1 MAAPTNK
8 EKLLIQVLRK
18 IPIFNGLAPTQVK
31 KILGLCQ
38 HKSYKPGERVFESGS
53 RPDEMFILLSGEL
66 AIITPEGLRVATILP
81 VTTIGEM
88 GVITGQPRVA
98 SVEVTKTGALF
109 TIQKAQ
115 FDAILREDQDMQ
127 AKVFRAIIGVLSGKL
142 SNDNVRLRDYQM
154 ERARYEGRIAVLQ
167 RRLKGNQSRVAI
179 ALDMAAAKTGMDRE
193 ELNLHVEDQVKDLIP
208 RVLIVDD
215 EAEFRLLVKDALPG
229 FDVVEAENGRQ
240 ALDVVQEVKLDLVI
254 TDIKMPVLDGIK
266 LLATLRAQ
274 FPGLKVL
281 AASGYLDA
289 DDVCKHPF
297 DGFVGKPLA
306 PEPFQQLVE
315 QTLSLPTG

>member
-18 IPIFNGLAPTQVK
+18 IPIFNGLALTQVK
-31 KILGLCQ
+31 KIIGLCQ
-38 HKSYKPGERVFESGS
+38 HKSYKLGKRICESGS

-66 AIITPEGLRVATILP
+66 AIITPEGLWVATILP
-81 VTTIGEM
+81 VTTIGEI

-127 AKVFRAIIGVLSGKL
+127 AKVFRAII
-142 SNDNVRLRDYQM
+142 
-154 ERARYEGRIAVLQ
+154 AVLQ

-179 ALDMAAAKTGMDRE
+179 ALDMVAAKTGMDRE

-229 FDVVEAENGRQ
+229 SDVVEAENGRQ

-266 LLATLRAQ
+266 LLETLRAQ

-297 DGFVGKPLA
+297 DGFVEKPLA

>member
-1 MAAPTNK
+1 
-8 EKLLIQVLRK
+8 
-18 IPIFNGLAPTQVK
+18 
-31 KILGLCQ
+31 
-38 HKSYKPGERVFESGS
+38 
-53 RPDEMFILLSGEL
+53 MFILLSGEL
-66 AIITPEGLRVATILP
+66 AIITPEGLWVATILP
-81 VTTIGEM
+81 VTTIGEI

-127 AKVFRAIIGVLSGKL
+127 AKVFRAII
-142 SNDNVRLRDYQM
+142 
-154 ERARYEGRIAVLQ
+154 AVLQ

-179 ALDMAAAKTGMDRE
+179 ALDMVAAKTGMDRE

-266 LLATLRAQ
+266 LLETLRAQ

-297 DGFVGKPLA
+297 DGFVEKPLA
-306 PEPFQQLVE
+306 SEPFQQLVE

>member
-81 VTTIGEM
+81 VTTIGEI

-179 ALDMAAAKTGMDRE
+179 ALDIGGGKDGDGSRGVEPARGGPGEGLDPPRPHRRRRSRVSPPSEGRPDRLRCRRGGERPSGGRGRSSRAA
-193 ELNLHVEDQVKDLIP
+193 
-208 RVLIVDD
+208 
-215 EAEFRLLVKDALPG
+215 
-229 FDVVEAENGRQ
+229 
-240 ALDVVQEVKLDLVI
+240 
-254 TDIKMPVLDGIK
+254 
-266 LLATLRAQ
+266 
-274 FPGLKVL
+274 
-281 AASGYLDA
+281 
-289 DDVCKHPF
+289 
-297 DGFVGKPLA
+297 
-306 PEPFQQLVE
+306 
-315 QTLSLPTG
+315 

>member
-1 MAAPTNK
+1 
-8 EKLLIQVLRK
+8 
-18 IPIFNGLAPTQVK
+18 
-31 KILGLCQ
+31 
-38 HKSYKPGERVFESGS
+38 
-53 RPDEMFILLSGEL
+53 
-66 AIITPEGLRVATILP
+66 
-81 VTTIGEM
+81 
-88 GVITGQPRVA
+88 
-98 SVEVTKTGALF
+98 
-109 TIQKAQ
+109 
-115 FDAILREDQDMQ
+115 
-127 AKVFRAIIGVLSGKL
+127 
-142 SNDNVRLRDYQM
+142 
-154 ERARYEGRIAVLQ
+154 
-167 RRLKGNQSRVAI
+167 
-179 ALDMAAAKTGMDRE
+179 MDRE

-297 DGFVGKPLA
+297 DGFVETPRIDRLAAGGLRFTDFYASGAVCSPTRCALQSGQNQARIGITDFIPGHWRPFDRVITPRPTMALPLETVPVAEA
-306 PEPFQQLVE
+306 PG
-315 QTLSLPTG
+315 LP

>member
-66 AIITPEGLRVATILP
+66 AIITPEGLWVATILP

-127 AKVFRAIIGVLSGKL
+127 AKVFRAII
-142 SNDNVRLRDYQM
+142 
-154 ERARYEGRIAVLQ
+154 AVLQ

-179 ALDMAAAKTGMDRE
+179 ALDMVAAKTGMDRE

-215 EAEFRLLVKDALPG
+215 KAEFRLLVKDALPG

-266 LLATLRAQ
+266 LLETLRAQ

-297 DGFVGKPLA
+297 DGFVEKPLA
-306 PEPFQQLVE
+306 SEPFQQLVE

>member
-1 MAAPTNK
+1 MTPSCAKT
-8 EKLLIQVLRK
+8 R
-18 IPIFNGLAPTQVK
+18 T
-31 KILGLCQ
+31 C
-38 HKSYKPGERVFESGS
+38 
-53 RPDEMFILLSGEL
+53 RP
-66 AIITPEGLRVATILP
+66 
-81 VTTIGEM
+81 
-88 GVITGQPRVA
+88 
-98 SVEVTKTGALF
+98 
-109 TIQKAQ
+109 
-115 FDAILREDQDMQ
+115 
-127 AKVFRAIIGVLSGKL
+127 VFRAIIGVLSGKL

-167 RRLKGNQSRVAI
+167 RRLKGNQSRV
-179 ALDMAAAKTGMDRE
+179 
-193 ELNLHVEDQVKDLIP
+193 
-208 RVLIVDD
+208 LIVDD

-254 TDIKMPVLDGIK
+254 TVIKMPVLDGIK